1 MYNHTTSISK
11 NVYINRLDK
20 IVDKYNK
27 WYHGTIKN
35 GIEHGNIPYGVEH
48 DDKDP
53 RFEVGNR
60 VRISKHKNIFAKGY
74 TPNWSDKVFVIN
86 KNKNTVIN
94 DLNDK
99 ETVWKFYEKELQKTS
114 QTELRIEKVIKKKVD
129 RL

>member
-1 MYNHTTSISK
+1 M
-11 NVYINRLDK
+11 YINRLDK